1 MTGNGSTAYAAV
13 FWLSVSGKTRTEQV
27 NKSRGAL
34 PALGVLLILYVTII
48 ISVRH
53 IPSKVPAAAPPCL
66 KSIILMESMVPV
78 CIYED
83 RRRFPHG

>member
-34 PALGVLLILYVTII
+34 PALGVLLILYVTCML
-48 ISVRH
+48 
-53 IPSKVPAAAPPCL
+53 P
-66 KSIILMESMVPV
+66 
-78 CIYED
+78 
-83 RRRFPHG
+83 